1 MPCSGVKGERELGG
15 DDVLVEAAANFGD
28 REVQVAPAPSS
39 THRQVAYAS
48 AQGTNVDI
56 RAGYRSSFPI
66 AIHQL
71 TRQHPPRLLATV
83 KMLIPKADRKLIHEL
98 VSLTTANA
106 TLRSSSEVSH
116 EITT

>member
-1 MPCSGVKGERELGG
+1 MVKVREFGG

-28 REVQVAPAPSS
+28 REVARAPSS
-39 THRQVAYAS
+39 AHRQVAYAS
-48 AQGTNVDI
+48 AQGTKVDI
-56 RAGYRSSFPI
+56 RAGYQSGFPI

-98 VSLTTANA
+98 VFLTTTTANA

>member
-1 MPCSGVKGERELGG
+1 MREIGG
-15 DDVLVEAAANFGD
+15 DDVLVEAAAKFGD
-28 REVQVAPAPSS
+28 REVARAPSS

-66 AIHQL
+66 ANHQL

-98 VSLTTANA
+98 VFLTTVNA
-106 TLRSSSEVSH
+106 MPRSSSEVSH